1 LENDLKTHIP
11 KQDEIEQKEWWI
23 VDANDQ
29 ILGRLATQVAILLRG
44 KHKPNF
50 TPHLDLGDFVIVVNA
65 EKIVLTGKKMEQKTY
80 FRHSTYPGGQT
91 ITPVKDVMKKEPE
104 LVVRKAIWGMLPHN
118 ALGRRLIR
126 KLKVYRNSD
135 HPHQA
140 QQPAAWELSG

>member
-1 LENDLKTHIP
+1 MKTHIP

>member
-1 LENDLKTHIP
+1 MKTHIP
-11 KQDEIEQKEWWI
+11 KQDEVDQKDWWI
-23 VDANDQ
+23 VDAEGQ
-29 ILGRLATQVAILLRG
+29 VLGRLATQVATLLRG

-50 TPHLDLGDFVIVVNA
+50 TPHLDLGDFVVVVNA

-91 ITPVKDVMKKEPE
+91 ITPVKDVMAKEPE
-104 LVVRKAIWGMLPHN
+104 LVVHKAIWGMLPHN

-140 QQPAAWELSG
+140 QQPEKWELSG